1 MIVLDVLPGIWK
13 SVILIPVM
21 VKHVKPIQENI
32 WKFYLQVITDTFA
45 KIAVPEI
52 CSEKKTRESVVEAF
66 KKNAL
71 QAFVN
76 KFWKKNFQSILGKID
91 KKRSSRLSRFWPLM
105 GWGWGEGVNPVTRT
119 IRDKNLFQIMLNEI
133 LESCKNDTCWYK
145 NWCKTRNKKTDS
157 SILQLFTDVP
167 CKTM

>member
-66 KKNAL
+66 KKMLCRLLLIN
-71 QAFVN
+71 FE
-76 KFWKKNFQSILGKID
+76 KKNSKVF
-91 KKRSSRLSRFWPLM
+91 
-105 GWGWGEGVNPVTRT
+105 
-119 IRDKNLFQIMLNEI
+119 
-133 LESCKNDTCWYK
+133 
-145 NWCKTRNKKTDS
+145 
-157 SILQLFTDVP
+157 
-167 CKTM
+167 

>member
-76 KFWKKNFQSILGKID
+76 KFWKKKFPKYFRENWQKTFVTFKQILAINGVGLGGGGE
-91 KKRSSRLSRFWPLM
+91 SSKMEYS
-105 GWGWGEGVNPVTRT
+105 G
-119 IRDKNLFQIMLNEI
+119 
-133 LESCKNDTCWYK
+133 
-145 NWCKTRNKKTDS
+145 
-157 SILQLFTDVP
+157 
-167 CKTM
+167 